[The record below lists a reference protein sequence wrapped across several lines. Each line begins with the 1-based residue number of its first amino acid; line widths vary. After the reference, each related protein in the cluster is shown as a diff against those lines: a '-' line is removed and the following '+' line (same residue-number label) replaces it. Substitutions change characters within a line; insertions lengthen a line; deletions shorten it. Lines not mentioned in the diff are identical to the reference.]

1 MSPCCVPL
9 IVVSPGQANRGLRA
23 KDHVSLVDR
32 CPTRLEC
39 LVAKSLPDIR
49 GRSLRLAL
57 RGEILPPEDCYAETD
72 EPIRPHIGPH
82 LRALVTSELSCVG
95 STQAEFYYLSQD
107 LGEVHDLAHEEWAQ
121 MQTIEQSFSQ
131 WEISMQQSVAQSALL
146 TDRER
151 PPLSSLDYAAH
162 GQPGAKRSRL
172 LLLKPE
178 QTGNP
183 AQIALRQRVIR
194 SRIIF

>member
-1 MSPCCVPL
+1 MSPCFVPL
-9 IVVSPGQANRGLRA
+9 IVVSPGQANRGLRIR
-23 KDHVSLVDR
+23 DPVSLVDL
-32 CPTRLEC
+32 CPTRRDCRVE
-39 LVAKSLPDIR
+39 KSLPDIR

-57 RGEILPPEDCYAETD
+57 RGDLPPEDCYAETD
-72 EPIRPHIGPH
+72 EPIRPHVGPH
-82 LRALVTSELSCVG
+82 LPALVTSELSCVG

-107 LGEVHDLAHEEWAQ
+107 LGEVHDLAHEESAQ

-151 PPLSSLDYAAH
+151 SPLSSLDYAAH

-172 LLLKPE
+172 ILLKPE